1 MADCAWL
8 RPGPR
13 INIGIRVPLDCCAAR
28 SAATLAPPLSR
39 QDTPL
44 ATMDSAVRN
53 SARFALDTLQK
64 LTQIG
69 IALSAEKDHARL
81 MQLILSS
88 ACELTGADAGTLYS
102 RGEDDRLNFEI
113 LMNSSLDLH
122 HGGTST
128 TPIELPSVPLY
139 NEDGSPNRHM
149 VAAWAAVSGETI
161 NIPDA
166 YDESGYDLSGTRQFD
181 ERSGYRS
188 RSFLTVP
195 MRNHQ
200 DEVIGVLQ
208 LINKIERGEVRAFDT
223 EDQQLVQSLASLAA
237 ISLTN
242 KRLIEDQARLF
253 ESFIELI
260 AGAIDDKSPY
270 TGGHCRRVP
279 ELTMMLADAAAA
291 TRDGP
296 LRDFSMNE
304 EDRYELRIAGW
315 LHDCGKVTTP
325 EYVMDKSV
333 KLETIHDRMIE
344 VRTRFEVL
352 RRDAHIQLLE
362 RRLRGELDEQGFAQ
376 AYRLECERLDDDCSF
391 LARCNLGGETMSVED
406 QARVQQIAAYSWRSP
421 GGELAPF
428 LSQNEVQN
436 LTIERGTLT
445 AKEREIINHHIVAT
459 ISMLESLPYPKHLA
473 RVPEFASGH
482 HEHMDGGGYP
492 RGLTGDQMSVQARS
506 MAIADVF
513 EALTA
518 GDRPYKKAMKLSVAL
533 SILGRMSEQGK
544 IDPDLFKVFIRD
556 GVYLRYAHT
565 FLDPEQLDDVDLNS
579 LPGISRVAA
588 TAPGIADG

>member
-1 MADCAWL
+1 M
-8 RPGPR
+8 
-13 INIGIRVPLDCCAAR
+13 N
-28 SAATLAPPLSR
+28 
-39 QDTPL
+39 
-44 ATMDSAVRN
+44 SAVQH
-53 SARFALDTLQK
+53 SERFALETLKK

-81 MQLILSS
+81 MQLILSN
-88 ACELTGADAGTLYS
+88 ARELTGADAGTLYS
-102 RGEDDRLNFEI
+102 RGEDEHLHFEI
-113 LMNSSLDLH
+113 LMNATLSIH
-122 HGGTST
+122 HGGTSAT
-128 TPIELPSVPLY
+128 SIEMPAVPLY
-139 NEDGSPNRHM
+139 TEDGTPNRHM

-166 YDESGYDLSGTRQFD
+166 YDESGYDLSGTREFD

-208 LINKIERGEVRAFDT
+208 LINKIDQDEVRPFDT
-223 EDQQLVQSLASLAA
+223 SDQELVQSLASLAA

-296 LRDFSMNE
+296 LGAFSMNE

-325 EYVMDKSV
+325 EYVMDKAV
-333 KLETIHDRMIE
+333 KLETIHDRIAE
-344 VRTRFEVL
+344 VKTRFEVL
-352 RRDAHIQLLE
+352 RRDAHIALLE
-362 RRLRGELDEQGFAQ
+362 RRLGGEIDESEAERT
-376 AYRLECERLDDDCSF
+376 YHEECERLDEESAF
-391 LARCNLGGETMSVED
+391 LAKCNLGGEMMSDEHK
-406 QARVQQIAAYSWRSP
+406 ARVRRIAERQW
-421 GGELAPF
+421 LAADGRVRP
-428 LSQNEVQN
+428 LLDENEVLN
-436 LTIERGTLT
+436 LTIDRGTLT
-445 AKEREIINHHIVAT
+445 AKEREIINHHIVVT

-482 HEHMDGGGYP
+482 HEHMDGSGYP
-492 RGLTGDQMSVQARS
+492 RGLSGEQMSVQARA

-518 GDRPYKKAMKLSVAL
+518 GDRPYKKAMKLSIAL
-533 SILGRMSEQGK
+533 NILGRMSEEGK
-544 IDPDLFKVFIRD
+544 VDPDLFQVFVRD
-556 GVYLRYAHT
+556 GVYLQYAHT
-565 FLDPEQLDDVDLNS
+565 FLDPKQVDEVDLS
-579 LPGISRVAA
+579 TIPGFDIDDAGM
-588 TAPGIADG
+588 PGHANG

>member
-1 MADCAWL
+1 M
-8 RPGPR
+8 
-13 INIGIRVPLDCCAAR
+13 N
-28 SAATLAPPLSR
+28 
-39 QDTPL
+39 
-44 ATMDSAVRN
+44 SAVQHPE
-53 SARFALDTLQK
+53 RFALETLKK

-69 IALSAEKDHARL
+69 IALSTEKDHARL
-81 MQLILSS
+81 MQLILSN
-88 ACELTGADAGTLYS
+88 ARELTGADAGTLYS
-102 RGEDDRLNFEI
+102 RGEDDHLHFEI
-113 LMNSSLDLH
+113 LMNATLSIH

-128 TPIELPSVPLY
+128 TSIEMPSVPLY
-139 NEDGSPNRHM
+139 TEDGTPNRHM

-166 YDESGYDLSGTRQFD
+166 YDESGYDLSGTREFD

-208 LINKIERGEVRAFDT
+208 LINKIDQDEVGPFDT
-223 EDQQLVQSLASLAA
+223 SDQELVQSLASLAA

-279 ELTMMLADAAAA
+279 ELTMLLADAAAA

-296 LRDFSMNE
+296 LGEFSMTE

-325 EYVMDKSV
+325 EYVMDKAV
-333 KLETIHDRMIE
+333 KLETIHDRLAE
-344 VRTRFEVL
+344 VKTRFEVL
-352 RRDAHIQLLE
+352 RRDVRIALLE
-362 RRLRGELDEQGFAQ
+362 RRLGGEIDESEAER
-376 AYRLECERLDDDCSF
+376 AYHEECERLDEESAF
-391 LARCNLGGETMSVED
+391 LARCNLGGEMMSDEHKS
-406 QARVQQIAAYSWRSP
+406 RVQRIAERQWH
-421 GGELAPF
+421 APDGRMRP
-428 LSQNEVQN
+428 LLDENEVLN

-482 HEHMDGGGYP
+482 HEHMDGSGYP
-492 RGLTGDQMSVQARS
+492 RGLTGEQMSVQARA

-518 GDRPYKKAMKLSVAL
+518 GDRPYKKAMKLSLAL
-533 SILGRMSEQGK
+533 NILGRMSEDGK
-544 IDPDLFKVFIRD
+544 VDPDLFQVFVRD
-556 GVYLRYAHT
+556 GVYLQYAHT
-565 FLDPEQLDDVDLNS
+565 FLDPEQVDDVDVS
-579 LPGISRVAA
+579 TIPGFNIDDAG
-588 TAPGIADG
+588 TLGHTNG

>member
-1 MADCAWL
+1 MIDHVFREHDITYCC
-8 RPGPR
+8 GPR
-13 INIGIRVPLDCCAAR
+13 GADTLRFLSTQGIPLT
-28 SAATLAPPLSR
+28 AT
-39 QDTPL
+39 
-44 ATMDSAVRN
+44 DSLVQP
-53 SARFALDTLQK
+53 SARLALETLRK

-102 RGEDDRLNFEI
+102 RGEDDHLHFEI
-113 LMNSSLDLH
+113 LMNASLGIH
-122 HGGTST
+122 HGGTSAT
-128 TPIELPSVPLY
+128 SIEMPPVPLFTA
-139 NEDGSPNRHM
+139 DGAPNRHM
-149 VAAWAAVSGETI
+149 VAAWAAVSGETVS
-161 NIPDA
+161 IPDA
-166 YDESGYDLSGTRQFD
+166 YAESGYDLSGTRQFD

-195 MRNHQ
+195 MRSHQ

-208 LINKIERGEVRAFDT
+208 LINKIDGDEVGAFDPND
-223 EDQQLVQSLASLAA
+223 EELVQSLASLAA

-242 KRLIEDQARLF
+242 KRLIEDQALLF

-279 ELTMMLADAAAA
+279 ELTMMLADAAAE

-296 LRDFSMNE
+296 LRDFTMSE

-325 EYVMDKSV
+325 EYVMDKAL
-333 KLETIHDRMIE
+333 KLETIHDRMAE
-344 VRTRFEVL
+344 VSTRFEVM
-352 RRDAHIQLLE
+352 RRDVHIGLLE
-362 RRLRGELDEQGFAQ
+362 RRLSGELSEQAFESQ
-376 AYRLECERLDDDCSF
+376 YREECDRIDDDCAF
-391 LARCNLGGETMSVED
+391 LSKSNVGTETMSDED
-406 QARVQQIAAYSWRSP
+406 KARVRRIAQRRWRAAD
-421 GGELAPF
+421 GQMHDLLNDDEIL
-428 LSQNEVQN
+428 N

-445 AKEREIINHHIVAT
+445 EKERQIINHHIVVT
-459 ISMLESLPYPKHLA
+459 ISMLEALPYPKHLK

-482 HEHMDGGGYP
+482 HEHIDGTGYP
-492 RGLTGDQMSVQARS
+492 KGLRGDEMSVQARV

-518 GDRPYKKAMKLSVAL
+518 GDRPYKKAMKLSTAL
-533 SILGRMSEQGK
+533 NILGHMSLNGK
-544 IDPDLFKVFIRD
+544 IDPDLFQVFMREGI
-556 GVYLRYAHT
+556 YLRYAHT
-565 FLDPEQLDDVDLNS
+565 FLDPEQLDEVDLGS
-579 LPGISRVAA
+579 VPGYGLSETGVA
-588 TAPGIADG
+588 GGADE

>member
-1 MADCAWL
+1 
-8 RPGPR
+8 
-13 INIGIRVPLDCCAAR
+13 
-28 SAATLAPPLSR
+28 
-39 QDTPL
+39 
-44 ATMDSAVRN
+44 MDSAAPH
-53 SARFALDTLQK
+53 SERFALETLQK
-64 LTQIG
+64 LTQIA

-88 ACELTGADAGTLYS
+88 ARELTGADAGTLYS
-102 RGEDDRLNFEI
+102 RGEDDQLHFEI
-113 LMNSSLDLH
+113 LMNASLGIH
-122 HGGTST
+122 HGGTSAT
-128 TPIELPSVPLY
+128 SIEMPPVPLFT
-139 NEDGSPNRHM
+139 EDGSPNRHM

-166 YDESGYDLSGTRQFD
+166 YDESGYDLSGTREFD

-208 LINKIERGEVRAFDT
+208 LINKVEHDEVRPFDVS
-223 EDQQLVQSLASLAA
+223 DQELLQSLASLAA

-279 ELTMMLADAAAA
+279 ELTMMLADAASN

-296 LRDFSMNE
+296 LSEFTMSE

-325 EYVMDKSV
+325 EYVMDKAV
-333 KLETIHDRMIE
+333 KLETIHDRMNE
-344 VRTRFEVL
+344 VGTRFEVV
-352 RRDAHIQLLE
+352 RRDARIALLE
-362 RRLRGELDEQGFAQ
+362 SRLRGEPDEQGLEQ
-376 AYRLECERLDDDCSF
+376 AYRSECDRLDEEREF
-391 LARCNLGGETMSVED
+391 LAKCNLGSEMMSDEHK
-406 QARVQQIAAYSWRSP
+406 ARVHQIAQRRWRAADGRMRP
-421 GGELAPF
+421 L
-428 LSQNEVQN
+428 LDDNEVQN

-445 AKEREIINHHIVAT
+445 AKEREIINYHIVAT

-473 RVPEFASGH
+473 RVPEFAGGH
-482 HEHMDGGGYP
+482 HEHMDGTGYP
-492 RGLTGDQMSVQARS
+492 RGLTGEQMSVQARA

-518 GDRPYKKAMKLSVAL
+518 TDRPYKKAMKLSLAL
-533 SILGRMSEQGK
+533 NILGHMSEDGK
-544 IDPDLFKVFIRD
+544 VDPDLFEIFIRD
-556 GVYLRYAHT
+556 GVYLQYAQT
-565 FLDPEQLDDVDLNS
+565 FLDPEQLDDVDLS
-579 LPGISRVAA
+579 DIPGFKAIA
-588 TAPGIADG
+588 TVDSGRTDG

>member
-1 MADCAWL
+1 
-8 RPGPR
+8 
-13 INIGIRVPLDCCAAR
+13 
-28 SAATLAPPLSR
+28 
-39 QDTPL
+39 
-44 ATMDSAVRN
+44 MDSAAPH
-53 SARFALDTLQK
+53 SERFVLETLQK

-88 ACELTGADAGTLYS
+88 ARELTGADAGTLYS
-102 RGEDDRLNFEI
+102 RGENDQLRFEI
-113 LMNSSLDLH
+113 LMNASLGIH
-122 HGGTST
+122 HGGTSAT
-128 TPIELPSVPLY
+128 SIEMPPVPLFT
-139 NEDGSPNRHM
+139 EDGSPNRHM

-166 YDESGYDLSGTRQFD
+166 YDESSYDLSGTREFD

-208 LINKIERGEVRAFDT
+208 LINKVEHDEVRPFDVS
-223 EDQQLVQSLASLAA
+223 DQELLQSLASLAA

-279 ELTMMLADAAAA
+279 ELTMMLADAAST

-296 LRDFSMNE
+296 LSEFTMSE

-333 KLETIHDRMIE
+333 KLETIHDRMDE
-344 VRTRFEVL
+344 VATRFEVV
-352 RRDAHIQLLE
+352 RRDARVALLE
-362 RRLRGELDEQGFAQ
+362 SRLRGELDEQGFEQ
-376 AYRLECERLDDDCSF
+376 AYRSECDHLDEERDF
-391 LARCNLGGETMSVED
+391 LARCNLGSEMMSDEHK
-406 QARVQQIAAYSWRSP
+406 ARVRQIAQRRWR
-421 GGELAPF
+421 APDGRMRP
-428 LSQNEVQN
+428 LLNDNEVQN

-445 AKEREIINHHIVAT
+445 AKEREIINYHIVAT

-473 RVPEFASGH
+473 RVPEFSGGH
-482 HEHMDGGGYP
+482 HEHMDGSGYP
-492 RGLTGDQMSVQARS
+492 RGLTGEQMSVQARA

-518 GDRPYKKAMKLSVAL
+518 ADRPYKKAMKLSLAL
-533 SILGRMSEQGK
+533 NILGRMSEDGK
-544 IDPDLFKVFIRD
+544 VDPDLFEIFIRD
-556 GVYLRYAHT
+556 GVYLQYAQT
-565 FLDPEQLDDVDLNS
+565 FLEPEQLDDVDLSNI
-579 LPGISRVAA
+579 PGFKAIA
-588 TAPGIADG
+588 TVDSGRTDG

>member
-1 MADCAWL
+1 VD
-8 RPGPR
+8 
-13 INIGIRVPLDCCAAR
+13 
-28 SAATLAPPLSR
+28 SAAQDSASLAP
-39 QDTPL
+39 
-44 ATMDSAVRN
+44 
-53 SARFALDTLQK
+53 DTLQK

-102 RGEDDRLNFEI
+102 RSEDDRLHFEI
-113 LMNSSLDLH
+113 LMNASLDIH

-128 TPIELPSVPLY
+128 TSIEMPSVPLF
-139 NEDGSPNRHM
+139 NDDGSPNRHM

-166 YDESGYDLSGTRQFD
+166 YDESVYDLSGTREFD
-181 ERSGYRS
+181 RRSGYRS

-208 LINKIERGEVRAFDT
+208 LINKIEGEEVRAFDT
-223 EDQQLVQSLASLAA
+223 EDQELVQSLASLAA

-291 TRDGP
+291 TREGP
-296 LRDFSMNE
+296 LGEFSMSE

-333 KLETIHDRMIE
+333 KLETIHDRMAE

-352 RRDAHIQLLE
+352 RRDAYIQLLE
-362 RRLRGELDEQGFAQ
+362 RRVSGELDEQELAQ
-376 AYRLECERLDDDCSF
+376 AYRTQCERLDDDCNF
-391 LARCNLGGETMSVED
+391 LAHCNLGGESMSEED
-406 QARVQQIAAYSWRSP
+406 KTRVGHIAAYSWRLAD
-421 GGELAPF
+421 GEPAPF
-428 LSQNEVQN
+428 LSENEVEN

-445 AKEREIINHHIVAT
+445 AKEREIINHHMVAT

-473 RVPEFASGH
+473 RVPEFAGGH

-492 RGLTGDQMSVQARS
+492 RGLTGEQMSVQARA

-518 GDRPYKKAMKLSVAL
+518 GDRPYKKAMKLSMAL
-533 SILGRMSEQGK
+533 SILGRMSEDGK
-544 IDPDLFKVFIRD
+544 VDPDLFEVFIRD
-556 GVYLRYAHT
+556 GVYLQYAHT
-565 FLDPEQLDDVDLNS
+565 FLDPAQLDEVDLNR
-579 LPGISRVAA
+579 LPGIRRGEA
-588 TAPGIADG
+588 TRSEIASE